1 MNRKSIR
8 ILMIEDDPLCV
19 RFIKEIL
26 KESSRV
32 RFELI
37 HAGRLNAAMELLK
50 EKVCDVVLLD
60 LNLPDSSGFDT
71 FERVHST
78 LPSVPVVVLTNLT
91 DEELGIRAAQKG
103 GYYLSKGDVT
113 GHLLIVMIQHVIE
126 HTRLLS
132 DLEKSYQKFYH
143 LSAHLQHLR
152 EEERRRIAGELQN
165 ELGGLF
171 TTMKMELSNAL
182 HNLDERQVILSE
194 MKDSLTKLIDRGIDT
209 VQRISS
215 DLRPHILD
223 HLGLMPAIESHMKE
237 FQKRTRIQCKWV
249 LCEGEIPLDK
259 ERATAVFRIVQEA
272 LANVARHSKASLV
285 TVEVLRNEDALQLKI
300 EDNGVG
306 FDEERLNDPHSFGL
320 IEIQERALYLK
331 GQVTIKGVPQ
341 KGATVAL
348 TIPLLEMRKGQNDQ
362 GDYR

>member
-1 MNRKSIR
+1 MNGTSIR
-8 ILMIEDDPLCV
+8 ILLIEDDPLCV

-26 KESSRV
+26 KESSRA
-32 RFELI
+32 RFELL
-37 HAGRLNAAMELLK
+37 HVGRLNAAMELLN
-50 EKVCDVVLLD
+50 EKVCDAVLLD

-71 FERVHST
+71 FERVHSQ
-78 LPSVPVVVLTNLT
+78 LPSVPVVVLTGLE

-113 GHLLIVMIQHVIE
+113 GHLLISTIQHAIE

-132 DLEKSYQKFYH
+132 GLEKSCQQFYH
-143 LSAHLQHLR
+143 LSAHLQHMR
-152 EEERRRIAGELQN
+152 EEEKKRIAEELRD

-171 TTMKMELSNAL
+171 TTMKTELSTAL
-182 HNLDERQVILSE
+182 HDLDKRQVALSG

-223 HLGLMPAIESHMKE
+223 HLDLIPAIEWHMQE

-259 ERATAVFRIVQEA
+259 ERAIAVFRIVQEA
-272 LANVARHSKASLV
+272 LTNVARHAKASRV
-285 TVEVLRNEDALQLKI
+285 TVEVLRNEDSLQLKI

-306 FDEERLNDPHSFGL
+306 FDEEKLNDPHSFGL
-320 IEIQERALYLK
+320 IGIQERALYLK

-341 KGATVAL
+341 KGTTIAL
-348 TIPLLEMRKGQNDQ
+348 TIPLLEMRKGHNDQ